1 MSLKGWVILQT
12 IVGLLAV
19 LPAFG
24 LQLIMGM
31 GGATPGAGTLGQLIA
46 SLGYLFPFVLIGSL
60 IGMWLTYLLKWRY
73 VTILCLVMPWMSLVI
88 LLSSIALLLSSNSV

>member
-24 LQLIMGM
+24 LQLIVEMD
-31 GGATPGAGTLGQLIA
+31 GATPGAGTLGLLIS

-73 VTILCLVMPWMSLVI
+73 VTIVCLVMPWMSLII
-88 LLSSIALLLSSNSV
+88 LLSSIALLLSSSSV

>member
-24 LQLIMGM
+24 LQLAMVI
-31 GGATPGAGTLGQLIA
+31 GGASPGAGTLGQFIA
-46 SLGYLFPFVLIGSL
+46 YLGYLFPFVLIGSL

-73 VTILCLVMPWMSLVI
+73 ITIICLVMPWMSLVV
-88 LLSSIALLLSSNSV
+88 LLSSIVVLFSSSPA